1 MNFRRRQPLL
11 WRPGQYQDIAIDEL
25 EFNDVVAM
33 SHRDAD
39 DPFKG
44 LDAQAESALAA
55 CYKVKKVRDAIAHMR
70 PPAAT
75 DISEMVRTLDELLA

>member
-1 MNFRRRQPLL
+1 
-11 WRPGQYQDIAIDEL
+11 
-25 EFNDVVAM
+25 M